1 MTWAL
6 ASTSLR
12 GPASRELRWTKE
24 SLWWASSKPARMPS
38 QRLGANSS
46 GLAAPTHL
54 STSGR
59 TAELAPRGASKTLL
73 ERSREPLMSIDD

>member
-1 MTWAL
+1 M
-6 ASTSLR
+6 
-12 GPASRELRWTKE
+12 GF
-24 SLWWASSKPARMPS
+24 KPARMPS

-59 TAELAPRGASKTLL
+59 TAELALRRKTLL
-73 ERSREPLMSIDD
+73 ERSREPLMSIDDYSNAMKLPKPCYIGRPCMPT